1 MEIDVQTTRQSVRP
15 LHGLWK
21 AGEAPRAA
29 KPAMCAKTRETV
41 PPWRGWPNT
50 AEPRGGHDPHARKQW
65 FKAAIGGK
73 SSADV
78 VQMWCTAPLDAPR
91 GADFSPSH
99 GRDLDFLWSGRRD
112 SNPRPSPW
120 QGDLAQ
126 LCHQPLHTFSNV
138 LLGF

>member
-50 AEPRGGHDPHARKQW
+50 AEPRRGRDPHARKQW

-73 SSADV
+73 SSANV
-78 VQMWCTAPLDAPR
+78 VQMWCTAPLDAP
-91 GADFSPSH
+91 
-99 GRDLDFLWSGRRD
+99 
-112 SNPRPSPW
+112 
-120 QGDLAQ
+120 
-126 LCHQPLHTFSNV
+126 
-138 LLGF
+138 

>member
-50 AEPRGGHDPHARKQW
+50 AEPRRGRDPHARRRQ
-65 FKAAIGGK
+65 AAK
-73 SSADV
+73 KDWRA
-78 VQMWCTAPLDAPR
+78 A
-91 GADFSPSH
+91 
-99 GRDLDFLWSGRRD
+99 RDL
-112 SNPRPSPW
+112 
-120 QGDLAQ
+120 LAWRW
-126 LCHQPLHTFSNV
+126 PERWAD
-138 LLGF
+138 